1 MPITKA
7 DIEEALKRDQDPY
20 LGCDVVS
27 AGMVKG
33 IDITAE
39 AVTVQL
45 ESGFPLARYGSELTA
60 RLGAAVATLDGAP
73 PARFEITTRIVT
85 HAVQKAV
92 KPLPGVRNT
101 IAVASGKG
109 GVGKSTTAVNLAL
122 ALRDE
127 GATVGP

>member
-33 IDITAE
+33 IDITDE

-92 KPLPGVRNT
+92 KPAERSWPKAPPNTWPPPRPLVRPLFSEPT
-101 IAVASGKG
+101 
-109 GVGKSTTAVNLAL
+109 
-122 ALRDE
+122 
-127 GATVGP
+127 